1 MELSKFAG
9 LEYMVDLA
17 LSDVEDSMNDLSK
30 EMKEKLKDLF
40 TSYVYE
46 EISYEKCRQSLLS
59 LIGRDDSLSRIKEI
73 MMIPDEPLP
82 FDEEQ
87 EQNAKKLDYHMSVR
101 KKNHTW
107 TAIEDQRLLA
117 AVARYGIEN
126 WKNISDFVGN
136 GRTRSQCSQRWLR
149 CLNPKIS
156 KKSWTNEEDKQLKEL
171 VDIHGNKSWT
181 KIASIMGNRSDVQCR
196 YHYNHLIE
204 GSNFHNSSVSTPQDT
219 HNSVPNEKFIPKTA
233 SIDQYHFPHPIIQQ
247 PTFHFLIATPQTAS
261 ILPESVNVMIP
272 LTDSRFYTST
282 PQLVMKNDQ
291 EQNQIQYPNVI
302 GQASTPNIHNNNL
315 RPPQPEINNNNNK
328 SPKNSNEKVIGVDDH
343 SLSLFLNHFQ

>member
-30 EMKEKLKDLF
+30 EMKEKLRTLF

-46 EISYEKCRQSLLS
+46 DISYEKCRQSLLS

-87 EQNAKKLDYHMSVR
+87 EQNLKKLDYHMSVR

-117 AVARYGIEN
+117 GVARYGIEN

-171 VDIHGNKSWT
+171 VETHGNKSWT

-204 GSNFHNSSVSTPQDT
+204 GANFHNSSASTPQ
-219 HNSVPNEKFIPKTA
+219 NSVPNEKVISKTA
-233 SIDQYHFPHPIIQQ
+233 SIDQYHFPHPFIQQ
-247 PTFHFLIATPQTAS
+247 PTFHFLIATHQNNS
-261 ILPESVNVMIP
+261 LSNNSVNMMIP
-272 LTDSRFYTST
+272 LTDSRYYTST
-282 PQLVMKNDQ
+282 PSLFLNNTSN
-291 EQNQIQYPNVI
+291 QNQLQISKKMEQQSAPNF
-302 GQASTPNIHNNNL
+302 QNNNL
-315 RPPQPEINNNNNK
+315 KTPTTQIVNSFNETSKNNNA
-328 SPKNSNEKVIGVDDH
+328 KVIGVDDH
-343 SLSLFLNHFQ
+343 SLSLFLNHFK

>member
-17 LSDVEDSMNDLSK
+17 VSDVEDSMNDLSK
-30 EMKEKLKDLF
+30 EMKEKLQNLF

-73 MMIPDEPLP
+73 MMIPDDPIP

-87 EQNAKKLDYHMSVR
+87 EQNNRKYDFRMSVR

-107 TAIEDQRLLA
+107 TSFEDQRLLA
-117 AVARYGIEN
+117 GVARYGIEN
-126 WKNISDFVGN
+126 WKNIADFVGN

-156 KKSWTNEEDKQLKEL
+156 KKSWTNDEDKQLKEL
-171 VDIHGNKSWT
+171 VETHGNKSWT

-196 YHYNHLIE
+196 YHYNHLME
-204 GSNFHNSSVSTPQDT
+204 GTNFHNSTVGNTQNNNQNDNMIT
-219 HNSVPNEKFIPKTA
+219 KTA
-233 SIDQYHFPHPIIQQ
+233 STDLYHLTHPYYQQ
-247 PTFHFLIATPQTAS
+247 PTFHFLIAAPNTAALLHDS
-261 ILPESVNVMIP
+261 MNVVIP
-272 LTDSRFYTST
+272 LADSRYF
-282 PQLVMKNDQ
+282 
-291 EQNQIQYPNVI
+291 
-302 GQASTPNIHNNNL
+302 ASTPSLVIENNQEQAQTNDTNLNEKSLSPNPHNFNNKQHP
-315 RPPQPEINNNNNK
+315 PPQIQM
-328 SPKNSNEKVIGVDDH
+328 SHSEKQIKPRNTKVVGVSGD
-343 SLSLFLNHFQ
+343 SLSMFLNHFQ